1 MAPISGEGAS
11 ISSTASIYSSAHPL
25 QVILGITL
33 PLVAVASSIP
43 IIMIR
48 RHLATRYILFQ
59 RSTGTAHSTAVA
71 TTTTTTTTTHRAQ
84 NTPRLPLTSVYIARV
99 DYFLPP
105 SDTGFS
111 QTVAESQLEDDD
123 SLSSSLD
130 EVNDDSN
137 AEPDMPSSGLRLM
150 PEVPPLASL
159 PSLSS
164 MLCEFTAYADAIEP
178 ENLAEARRSSTCL
191 LDSVFSSMDVK
202 ALSFTELP
210 LSPSL
215 PPIQPVTSA
224 LSLDL
229 PGLSG
234 ETSQSEEKH
243 VEDRS
248 LLAMPISLSRN
259 ASSLFCKEQ
268 STAIEELDFTA
279 VSLCDLDIDE
289 FTPTSEDDIEEIST
303 SQLVSATTTCSIIL
317 DSTSTLAS
325 LLAVRLSQFPAVP
338 ALPPL
343 SLLSFVAKTIVTR
356 RSQSSIGST
365 ITCSISAPASLNIID
380 IQLDDA
386 LPQRNLDGQF
396 LMDWPSFSNPGE
408 LWDEEDDLLF
418 SVCLPKKRVDLSK
431 PVRHTWTA
439 GIKYSR
445 SDKGDLWDDE
455 DDRRF
460 SFAGEEKSLDIFVSG
475 TMFSLDMSNDR
486 VLADS
491 TLYMSEGSSLADHS
505 REAQA
510 TVEDAA
516 DRTLCYSETEL
527 NFIDPG
533 FAEVGSCFDF
543 GFTSFKERNMK
554 LNPSC
559 EQEELESESE
569 LYSSAPSSSC
579 RFAFEDL
586 GDSVSATAIY
596 LSESSHSSLMSL
608 ASVLDSPIRIAD
620 PPPSKSNLP
629 PEKIFEV
636 IVVDMELE
644 PDLSYCSRIISVNY
658 PLFQEEERKG
668 GGYALLSG
676 F

>member
-1 MAPISGEGAS
+1 MAPIPGEGAS
-11 ISSTASIYSSAHPL
+11 ISSTASTYSSADSL

-33 PLVAVASSIP
+33 PLVAVASTIP

-48 RHLATRYILFQ
+48 RHLATKSIISR
-59 RSTGTAHSTAVA
+59 RSRIAAQP
-71 TTTTTTTTTHRAQ
+71 TTTTTTTTCRAQ

-105 SDTGFS
+105 SDTGVS
-111 QTVAESQLEDDD
+111 QTVAESQLECGDRDDD
-123 SLSSSLD
+123 SLSSSMD
-130 EVNDDSN
+130 EIKKYSSEVDLVV
-137 AEPDMPSSGLRLM
+137 PSAGLGLM

-215 PPIQPVTSA
+215 PPIQPAMSA
-224 LSLDL
+224 LSLDF
-229 PGLSG
+229 PGLPG
-234 ETSQSEEKH
+234 ETSHFEEKH
-243 VEDRS
+243 VEERS
-248 LLAMPISLSRN
+248 IFAMSIPLSKKPSSLFYEEEPISL
-259 ASSLFCKEQ
+259 ED
-268 STAIEELDFTA
+268 LDFDV
-279 VSLCDLDIDE
+279 VSLCDTNIDSS
-289 FTPTSEDDIEEIST
+289 TPTPEDDIEEIST
-303 SQLVSATTTCSIIL
+303 SQLVSATTSCSIIL

-343 SLLSFVAKTIVTR
+343 SLLSFVAKSIVTR

-386 LPQRNLDGQF
+386 LPQRNPDGRF
-396 LMDWPSFSNPGE
+396 LTDWPSFSNPGE

-418 SVCLPKKRVDLSK
+418 SLCLPKKRVDLSK

-460 SFAGEEKSLDIFVSG
+460 SFAGEVKPLDIFVSG
-475 TMFSLDMSNDR
+475 SMFSLEMSNNHG
-486 VLADS
+486 LADS
-491 TLYMSEGSSLADHS
+491 TLYTSEGSSLADHS

-516 DRTLCYSETEL
+516 DRTLCYSETEM

-543 GFTSFKERNMK
+543 DFTSFKERNMK
-554 LNPSC
+554 LSPSR
-559 EQEELESESE
+559 EQEELEPESE
-569 LYSSAPSSSC
+569 LCSSAPSSSC

-586 GDSVSATAIY
+586 KDDGVSATAIY
-596 LSESSHSSLMSL
+596 LSESSRSSLMSL
-608 ASVLDSPIRIAD
+608 TSVLDSPIRIAD
-620 PPPSKSNLP
+620 PPPSKSNLAL
-629 PEKIFEV
+629 EKVFEV
-636 IVVDMELE
+636 AVVDMELE

-658 PLFQEEERKG
+658 ALFQEGETV
-668 GGYALLSG
+668 L

>member
-1 MAPISGEGAS
+1 MAPVPGEGAS
-11 ISSTASIYSSAHPL
+11 ISSTASIYSSAHSL

-48 RHLATRYILFQ
+48 RHLAAKSIISQ
-59 RSTGTAHSTAVA
+59 RSSIAAQSTA
-71 TTTTTTTTTHRAQ
+71 TTNTTCRAQ
-84 NTPRLPLTSVYIARV
+84 TTPRLPLTSVYIARV

-105 SDTGFS
+105 SDTGVS
-111 QTVAESQLEDDD
+111 ETVAESQLECVARDDD
-123 SLSSSLD
+123 SLSSPMD
-130 EVNDDSN
+130 EIKNYSSEVDLGV
-137 AEPDMPSSGLRLM
+137 PSSGLGLM

-191 LDSVFSSMDVK
+191 LDSVFSSMDVT

-215 PPIQPVTSA
+215 PPIQPAMSA
-224 LSLDL
+224 LSLDC
-229 PGLSG
+229 PGLSR
-234 ETSQSEEKH
+234 EMSQSEEKH
-243 VEDRS
+243 VEERS
-248 LLAMPISLSRN
+248 LLAMPISLSKKP
-259 ASSLFCKEQ
+259 SSLFY
-268 STAIEELDFTA
+268 EEDPTSLEDLDFA
-279 VSLCDLDIDE
+279 VVSLCDTDTDTS
-289 FTPTSEDDIEEIST
+289 TPTAEDDIEEIST

-343 SLLSFVAKTIVTR
+343 SLLSFVAKSIVTR

-380 IQLDDA
+380 IQLDDT
-386 LPQRNLDGQF
+386 LPQRNPDGRF

-418 SVCLPKKRVDLSK
+418 SVYLPKKRVDLSK

-439 GIKYSR
+439 GVKYSR
-445 SDKGDLWDDE
+445 SEKGDLWDDE

-460 SFAGEEKSLDIFVSG
+460 SFAGEVKPLDIFVSG
-475 TMFSLDMSNDR
+475 SMFSLEMSNNRD
-486 VLADS
+486 LADS

-569 LYSSAPSSSC
+569 LCSSAPSSSC

-586 GDSVSATAIY
+586 KDGVNATAIY
-596 LSESSHSSLMSL
+596 LSESSRSSLMSL
-608 ASVLDSPIRIAD
+608 TSVLDSPIRIAD
-620 PPPSKSNLP
+620 PRPSKSNLP
-629 PEKIFEV
+629 LEQVFEV
-636 IVVDMELE
+636 AVVDMELE

-658 PLFQEEERKG
+658 SLFQEGETT
-668 GGYALLSG
+668 L

>member
-1 MAPISGEGAS
+1 MAPIPGEGAS
-11 ISSTASIYSSAHPL
+11 ISNTASFYSSARSL

-33 PLVAVASSIP
+33 PLVAVASLIP

-48 RHLATRYILFQ
+48 RHLAMRHIVSQ
-59 RSTGTAHSTAVA
+59 QSTSTAQSTA
-71 TTTTTTTTTHRAQ
+71 TTTTTCRAQ
-84 NTPRLPLTSVYIARV
+84 ATPRLPLTSVYIARV

-105 SDTGFS
+105 SDTGVS
-111 QTVAESQLEDDD
+111 EIVAESQLECGDRDDE
-123 SLSSSLD
+123 SLSSSMDGIKNYSSEIDLG
-130 EVNDDSN
+130 V
-137 AEPDMPSSGLRLM
+137 PSAGLGLM
-150 PEVPPLASL
+150 PEVPPLDSL

-178 ENLAEARRSSTCL
+178 ESLAEARRSSTCL

-224 LSLDL
+224 LSLDF
-229 PGLSG
+229 PSLSG
-234 ETSQSEEKH
+234 GTSQLEEKY
-243 VEDRS
+243 VEERT
-248 LLAMPISLSRN
+248 LLAMPISLSKKP
-259 ASSLFCKEQ
+259 SSLFY
-268 STAIEELDFTA
+268 EEEPTSVEDLDFA
-279 VSLCDLDIDE
+279 VVSLCDTDIDASI
-289 FTPTSEDDIEEIST
+289 PSPEDDIEEIST
-303 SQLVSATTTCSIIL
+303 SHLVSATTSCSIIV

-343 SLLSFVAKTIVTR
+343 SLLSFVAKSIVTR

-386 LPQRNLDGQF
+386 LPERNPDGQF
-396 LMDWPSFSNPGE
+396 LMGWPSFSNPGE

-418 SVCLPKKRVDLSK
+418 SVYLPKKRIDLSK

-460 SFAGEEKSLDIFVSG
+460 SFAGEVKPLDIFVSG
-475 TMFSLDMSNDR
+475 SMFSLEMSNDR

-505 REAQA
+505 CEAQA
-510 TVEDAA
+510 TIEDDA

-543 GFTSFKERNMK
+543 GSTSFKERNMK

-559 EQEELESESE
+559 EQEELESDSE
-569 LYSSAPSSSC
+569 LCASAPSSLC
-579 RFAFEDL
+579 HFAFEDL
-586 GDSVSATAIY
+586 GDGVNATAIY
-596 LSESSHSSLMSL
+596 LSESSRSSLMSL

-620 PPPSKSNLP
+620 PPPSKSNFPL
-629 PEKIFEV
+629 EKVFEV
-636 IVVDMELE
+636 VVVDMELE
-644 PDLSYCSRIISVNY
+644 PDLSYCSRIISINC
-658 PLFQEEERKG
+658 PLFQEEE
-668 GGYALLSG
+668 
-676 F
+676 